1 MEKDIRPCIPIKNKY
16 SSVVLPIVLL
26 VVDYIAI
33 YLAESVSV
41 SVRNCVMTG
50 TYFQLSWLST
60 HVIVPFVF
68 LLFMQ
73 VHGLYTKRMQF
84 WRVISHIFKV
94 NIYSVMSLVVIMNLF
109 QSAAHTSRL
118 FVGLMAVFSFA
129 FLHVYTILIIAD

>member
-68 LLFMQ
+68 CCSCKSMDYIRNGCNFGASFRIFL
-73 VHGLYTKRMQF
+73 KS
-84 WRVISHIFKV
+84 ISIP
-94 NIYSVMSLVVIMNLF
+94 S
-109 QSAAHTSRL
+109 
-118 FVGLMAVFSFA
+118 
-129 FLHVYTILIIAD
+129 